1 MKGQCLGPPRLT
13 QNCKDRVGLRN
24 DLQLAG
30 QVGPRFKP
38 TVSGQW
44 ASQAWV
50 LPRSL
55 QDKVGWPMSPPPP
68 IHTPSP
74 HTDHPCMAPPAPIA
88 LPGETATPS
97 SLKTGSSQ
105 SQPRTMDPSETHD
118 RHVLPVSSLSQ
129 LAPSSFPLRRW
140 PSPTGSTK
148 LFFPPSLP
156 SALYIRSATTAPF
169 SPHSSM
175 LPVPQP
181 PLIQPWPWS
190 VYSSNGLSRT
200 FSPGRGRVRHRTLTP
215 SPEPGRL
222 PGTGGDGV
230 NRMASPPPQP
240 CI

>member
-1 MKGQCLGPPRLT
+1 
-13 QNCKDRVGLRN
+13 
-24 DLQLAG
+24 
-30 QVGPRFKP
+30 
-38 TVSGQW
+38 
-44 ASQAWV
+44 
-50 LPRSL
+50 
-55 QDKVGWPMSPPPP
+55 
-68 IHTPSP
+68 
-74 HTDHPCMAPPAPIA
+74 MAPPAPIA

-181 PLIQPWPWS
+181 PLIQPWNRPLGL
-190 VYSSNGLSRT
+190 GLSIHQMG
-200 FSPGRGRVRHRTLTP
+200 FPGP
-215 SPEPGRL
+215 SVLGGGGFGIGHSRPPPSRAGFQG
-222 PGTGGDGV
+222 PAGTGLTAWLPLP
-230 NRMASPPPQP
+230 RSPAFN
-240 CI
+240 